1 MLVVGD
7 LDDVFLPKP
16 ADLLVSLTEARA
28 CLENLLSRLADM
40 FKDNHNVGNAMSSA
54 LQAAYKLIV
63 SMPCSSRIDVL
74 LIVVLAVTD
83 RRQDCRTLSIVTH
96 TRTWSPE
103 EQRRPE
109 DVWHIERVF
118 STTGSNKFL

>member
-63 SMPCSSRIDVL
+63 SASLRDLKVYSPDIRFRSL
-74 LIVVLAVTD
+74 LLEV
-83 RRQDCRTLSIVTH
+83 RLSCCLLLYL
-96 TRTWSPE
+96 R
-103 EQRRPE
+103 
-109 DVWHIERVF
+109 
-118 STTGSNKFL
+118 

>member
-40 FKDNHNVGNAMSSA
+40 FKENHNVGNAMSSA

-63 SMPCSSRIDVL
+63 SPCSLDKISHR
-74 LIVVLAVTD
+74 ANAA
-83 RRQDCRTLSIVTH
+83 SIVTH
-96 TRTWSPE
+96 RR
-103 EQRRPE
+103 QDRRPLGIFTHVGTRGPQE
-109 DVWHIERVF
+109 
-118 STTGSNKFL
+118 S

>member
-63 SMPCSSRIDVL
+63 RAISAIWTMSIADHCFHSHLSVVRLLYFQHPCL
-74 LIVVLAVTD
+74 
-83 RRQDCRTLSIVTH
+83 
-96 TRTWSPE
+96 P
-103 EQRRPE
+103 
-109 DVWHIERVF
+109 
-118 STTGSNKFL
+118 

>member
-63 SMPCSSRIDVL
+63 STAL
-74 LIVVLAVTD
+74 LTPRLTMLIAFPRSHQLEA
-83 RRQDCRTLSIVTH
+83 RSLYSQLHCPH
-96 TRTWSPE
+96 
-103 EQRRPE
+103 
-109 DVWHIERVF
+109 
-118 STTGSNKFL
+118 